1 MGQNE
6 REPEAVEKAGTP
18 EVLEAIGLTYGSDE
32 EPGIVRR
39 RSGKGFTFK
48 LPDGATVRDKAVLE
62 RIRKLVIPPAWT
74 HVWISLDPNSHLQ
87 ATGRDQK
94 GRKQYR
100 YHPTF
105 SLQRE
110 AVKFEHL
117 IEFASVLP
125 EIRARTLADLSKR
138 GLPREKLLATVVR
151 LLETTLIRIGN
162 EDYAKENKSFGLTT
176 LRCRHVAVEGQ
187 AIRFCFKGKSGKE
200 WRLKVSDRRVAKILR
215 TCQELPGQRLFQY
228 VDDDGTLQAI
238 DSSDVNAYLKEI
250 TGKDVTAKDFRT
262 WAGTVQAA
270 LALAGTEMPETKTS
284 VRKALRAAIVDVS
297 AKLGN
302 TPSVCRKS
310 YVHPEVLTAFEEGA
324 LALAIE
330 EQAASEADAAGGLE
344 PYERAVLDF
353 LTARM
358 ALAREAVAAE
368 AKPRRKARRSAA
380 GSAEAAAGP
389 VEAATAP

>member
-1 MGQNE
+1 MHD
-6 REPEAVEKAGTP
+6 RPEAVETTGIP
-18 EVLEAIGLTYGSDE
+18 DVLKAIGLSFGSDE
-32 EPGIVRR
+32 APGIRRR
-39 RSGKGFTFK
+39 RSGKGFTYRA
-48 LPDGATVRDKAVLE
+48 PDGQTVKDRAVLD

-74 HVWISLDPNSHLQ
+74 DVWISQDPTSHLQ

-100 YHPTF
+100 YHPAF

-117 IEFASVLP
+117 LEFASVLP
-125 EIRARTLADLSKR
+125 QIRARTLADLRRRS
-138 GLPREKLLATVVR
+138 LSREKILATVVR

-162 EDYAKENKSFGLTT
+162 EDYARENKSFGLTT

-200 WRLKVSDRRVAKILR
+200 WRLRVSDRRIARILR

-228 VDDDGTLQAI
+228 LDEDGRLQAV
-238 DSSDVNAYLKEI
+238 DSADVNAYLKEI

-270 LALAGTEMPETKTS
+270 LALAGSERPETKTAT
-284 VRKALRAAIVDVS
+284 RKALRQAIVEVS

-330 EQAASEADAAGGLE
+330 EQVAAEAEAEGTLE
-344 PYERAVLDF
+344 PYEQAVLTF
-353 LTARM
+353 LSERIEIARR
-358 ALAREAVAAE
+358 AAAAE
-368 AKPRRKARRSAA
+368 APKAGRRRPAA
-380 GSAEAAAGP
+380 GKAAHVA
-389 VEAATAP
+389 